1 MIKKTDSRK
10 TVRESRI
17 DNNSRSGIFCL
28 WLRLR
33 EGRVSVAYFPD
44 QLHEILGVGG
54 EDLVLVV
61 NQGQGV
67 HLLEVLD
74 GEHVEPGAGAAQLV
88 ELGNARQ
95 VHGQAEAGR
104 VVLGAEP
111 VMDIGLGQL
120 VHAVYG
126 DSPPL
131 QVALQHDAGVEIG
144 FV

>member
-1 MIKKTDSRK
+1 MYCYK
-10 TVRESRI
+10 E
-17 DNNSRSGIFCL
+17 
-28 WLRLR
+28 LRLR
-33 EGRVSVAYFPD
+33 KGRVAVAYFPD

-74 GEHVEPGAGAAQLV
+74 GEHMEPGTGTAQLV

-126 DSPPL
+126 DAPTL
-131 QVALQHDAGVEIG
+131 QVAVQHDVWFKTSVKVSRPQSG
-144 FV
+144 